1 MCGRYHLPLLW
12 RAINWVTLM
21 GWKLRGGGEAG
32 HTTPQYIKDFKLLEW
47 THQALFYEY
56 LEMVIQ
62 VIVYNNTIIELITFV
77 LIVWVHHHLR
87 LCISPR

>member
-62 VIVYNNTIIELITFV
+62 VIMYNNIL
-77 LIVWVHHHLR
+77 L
-87 LCISPR
+87 SN

>member
-1 MCGRYHLPLLW
+1 MTGVRRYHLPLLW

-21 GWKLRGGGEAG
+21 GWKLRGRGEPG
-32 HTTPQYIKDFKLLEW
+32 QHTPQYIKDFKLLEW

-62 VIVYNNTIIELITFV
+62 VIIYIYNNTIVSIV
-77 LIVWVHHHLR
+77 L
-87 LCISPR
+87 SN

>member
-1 MCGRYHLPLLW
+1 MIFGNRRLKLLQRLVTGVRRYHLPLLW

-21 GWKLRGGGEAG
+21 GWKLRGRGETG
-32 HTTPQYIKDFKLLEW
+32 QHTPQYIKDFKLLEW

-62 VIVYNNTIIELITFV
+62 VIIYNNTIVNIIL
-77 LIVWVHHHLR
+77 
-87 LCISPR
+87 SN